1 MCVCVCERVFE
12 QLKVEHLNLQFAKL
26 PVNCALNYSKNGQK
40 YEWARHI
47 CIQIYSNVNTYVH
60 IFSYSSPAYAF
71 VSYIVGG
78 TCHRIHLHT
87 LQAAVMLPQKGAKL
101 LQQTTLQVAIG
112 RPSTT
117 MSSVMPPLLRLQ
129 LRKCRNAHTHTHT

>member
-1 MCVCVCERVFE
+1 M
-12 QLKVEHLNLQFAKL
+12 AK
-26 PVNCALNYSKNGQK
+26 NMSG
-40 YEWARHI
+40 HG
-47 CIQIYSNVNTYVH
+47 TYVFKYIQMLIHMYIYFHTLHPLMRLLVIH
-60 IFSYSSPAYAF
+60 I
-71 VSYIVGG
+71 VEG